1 MPAHLKFGTS
11 GDVAL
16 ELEAKRLLAVCGE
29 PAAANLS
36 DVRAATAAALAEPFD
51 FPPLARAIVPG
62 DKVVITIEPDT
73 PRRSAVVAAVIDV
86 LLSAGVE
93 PSDVVILQAA
103 EAAACDPTELLA
115 PELRQAIGQATHDP
129 HDAGQFRYLAST
141 QSGERVYLHHTI
153 VDADVLVPIGCSRC
167 TTALTWLDDLD
178 GVYPTFSNQET
189 RLRFRRPL
197 GGGGGKSSSTKL
209 AEEAREA
216 MWLLGAIFG
225 IQVIPGTGDE
235 ALAFWAGGFD
245 AVRTRA
251 LAEAERHWT
260 WPAPRQAGLV
270 VAGVSGGPGQQTWR
284 NVGRAL
290 AAAARVVAQDGAIA
304 ICTELE
310 APPGMGLKR
319 IGQADD
325 LHAAL
330 RAVQRERSDDAQE
343 TTHLAAA
350 LDRARVYF
358 LSRLSDASVEELGM
372 TPLTAPA
379 EIARLAQR
387 HGDCLLLNNAQHA
400 VVRCEKV

>member
-36 DVRAATAAALAEPFD
+36 DVRAATAAALAEPLD
-51 FPPLARAIVPG
+51 FPPLAKAIVPG
-62 DKVVITIEPDT
+62 DKVVVTIEPDT
-73 PRRSAVVAAVIDV
+73 PRRSDVVAAVIDV

-93 PSDVVILQAA
+93 PGDVAIL
-103 EAAACDPTELLA
+103 EASETAPCDPTERLA
-115 PELRQAIGQATHDP
+115 PEVRQAIRLATHDP
-129 HDAGQFRYLAST
+129 HDASQYRYLAST
-141 QSGERVYLHHTI
+141 QSGERVYLHHAI

-167 TTALTWLDDLD
+167 NTALMWLDDLD

-197 GGGGGKSSSTKL
+197 SGSGKSSSAKL

-225 IQVIPGTGDE
+225 VQVIPGTGDE
-235 ALAFWAGGFD
+235 ALAVWAGGFD
-245 AVRTRA
+245 AVRTLA
-251 LAEAERHWT
+251 LAEAERHST
-260 WPAPRQAGLV
+260 SASPRQAGLV
-270 VAGVSGGPGQQTWR
+270 VAGIEGGPGQQTWR

-290 AAAARVVAQDGAIA
+290 AAAARVVVQDGAIA
-304 ICTELE
+304 ICTELDT
-310 APPGMGLKR
+310 PPGMGLKR
-319 IGQADD
+319 IGQAED

-330 RAVQRERSDDAQE
+330 RAVQRERGDDAQE

-372 TPLTAPA
+372 TPLAAPA

-387 HGDCLLLNNAQHA
+387 HGECLLLNNAQHA

>member
-11 GDVAL
+11 GVVAL

-36 DVRAATAAALAEPFD
+36 DVRAATAAALAEPLD
-51 FPPLARAIVPG
+51 FPSLAKAIVPG
-62 DKVVITIEPDT
+62 DKVVVTIEPDT

-93 PSDVVILQAA
+93 PGDVVILQAA
-103 EAAACDPTELLA
+103 EAAPCDPTELLA
-115 PELRQAIGQATHDP
+115 SKLRQAIGQATHDP
-129 HDAGQFRYLAST
+129 HDASQFRYLAST
-141 QSGERVYLHHTI
+141 QSGERVYLHHAI

-167 TTALTWLDDLD
+167 NTALTWLDDLD

-197 GGGGGKSSSTKL
+197 GGGKSSSTKL

-235 ALAFWAGGFD
+235 ALAVWAGGFD
-245 AVRTRA
+245 AVRTQA
-251 LAEAERHWT
+251 LAEAERLWT
-260 WPAPRQAGLV
+260 SPSPRQAGLV
-270 VAGVSGGPGQQTWR
+270 VAGIAGGHGQQTWR

-290 AAAARVVAQDGAIA
+290 AAAARVVVQDGAIA
-304 ICTELE
+304 ICTELDT
-310 APPGMGLKR
+310 PPGMGLKR
-319 IGQADD
+319 IGQAED

-330 RAVQRERSDDAQE
+330 RAVQRERGDDAQE

-387 HGDCLLLNNAQHA
+387 HGECLLLNNAQNA
-400 VVRCEKV
+400 VVRCEKA